1 MNIDEPEELESEEAI
16 EVVDTLIV
24 SDIHLG
30 SEVSRSKQLL
40 DIIKQFH
47 FKRLIL
53 NGDVFDDLNFK
64 RLSKSDWKFLSYI
77 RKISGHK
84 IDSHITWVIG
94 NHDGVA
100 EILSHLLGI
109 EVLDEFM
116 WEFEGK
122 QYLALHGHQFD
133 SFITEN
139 ARLTD
144 IASYL
149 YLLLQK
155 VDSEQQ
161 QLSRWVKRTSKKWLQ
176 LSESSADS
184 AIEYARKKG
193 AQYVFCG
200 HTHIPLIKDAGGTM
214 YYNSGCWTDRP
225 SHYIT
230 ICSQHGI
237 QLRECY

>member
-1 MNIDEPEELESEEAI
+1 MLDDSIDSNQEILEE
-16 EVVDTLIV
+16 VDTIIV

-40 DIIKQFH
+40 DTLSHVTFKQ
-47 FKRLIL
+47 LIL

-77 RKISGHK
+77 RKLSGNK
-84 IDSHITWVIG
+84 TQAKVIWVIG

-109 EVLDEFM
+109 EVLEEYV
-116 WEFEGK
+116 WTGNGK
-122 QYLALHGHQFD
+122 KYLAMHGHQFD
-133 SFITEN
+133 SFILEN

-155 VDSEQQ
+155 VDSDEQ

-176 LSESSADS
+176 LSESSSES

-193 AQYVFCG
+193 AQAVFCG
-200 HTHIPLIKDAGGTM
+200 HTHIPLIKEKDGVL
-214 YYNSGCWTDRP
+214 YCNSGCWTDRP
-225 SHYIT
+225 SHFIT
-230 ICSQHGI
+230 ICSRHGI
-237 QLRECY
+237 QLRECF